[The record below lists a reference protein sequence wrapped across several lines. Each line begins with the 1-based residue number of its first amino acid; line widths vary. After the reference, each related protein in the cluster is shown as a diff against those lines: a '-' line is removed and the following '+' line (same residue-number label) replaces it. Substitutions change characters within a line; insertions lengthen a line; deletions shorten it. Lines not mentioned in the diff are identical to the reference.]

1 MGRASITV
9 SCRCRGVG
17 VDIIAGPAGWSGS
30 DGAARLAPVPA
41 AHGGLLPRVAVR
53 GRARLAPVPA
63 AHGGLLPRVAVRGR
77 ARLAPVPAAHGGLLP
92 RVAVRGRARLAPVPA
107 AHGGLLPRVAV
118 RGRARLAPVPAAH
131 GGLLPSL
138 RRVIGK
144 RKVTW
149 SADAVA
155 YSDKTSPCW
164 RYLST
169 GVCRLIQQTS

>member
-30 DGAARLAPVPA
+30 DGA
-41 AHGGLLPRVAVR
+41 
-53 GRARLAPVPA
+53 
-63 AHGGLLPRVAVRGR
+63 
-77 ARLAPVPAAHGGLLP
+77 
-92 RVAVRGRARLAPVPA
+92 ARLAPVPA